1 LRHDGDTVRQ
11 TGLTGVSGLPHHKGW
26 TRAWFSKEPGVS
38 DELGKPMDM
47 IFQACAIVG
56 GTLIVCQFLLTLFGL
71 GGDHDADHGGHM
83 GGGHDVGGHD
93 HGGLGH
99 GAGGHGAHG
108 HAHTDHGSSWFFGM
122 LTLRTV
128 SAFAAFFG
136 LTGLAARSAG
146 LEDVPTVLLA
156 IGAGLAAFFIVGW
169 LMRLLHRLNVDGT
182 VRIHQAVGC
191 RGSVYLSV
199 PGAKAGLGKVHVN
212 VLNRSM
218 EFQAL
223 TSQQELPTGMPI
235 VVVGVV
241 GPDTVE
247 VAAALEAERNVHG

>member
-1 LRHDGDTVRQ
+1 
-11 TGLTGVSGLPHHKGW
+11 
-26 TRAWFSKEPGVS
+26 
-38 DELGKPMDM
+38 MDM

-56 GTLIVCQFLLTLFGL
+56 GTLIVCQFLLTLFGM
-71 GGDHDADHGGHM
+71 GGDHDADHGGGHDA
-83 GGGHDVGGHD
+83 GGHDVGAHD
-93 HGGLGH
+93 
-99 GAGGHGAHG
+99 AGAHG
-108 HAHTDHGSSWFFGM
+108 HGATDHGSSLFFGM

-136 LTGLAARSAG
+136 LTGLAARHAD
-146 LEDVPTVLLA
+146 LEDLPTMLLA
-156 IGAGLAAFFIVGW
+156 IGAGIAAFFIVGW
-169 LMRLLHRLNVDGT
+169 LMRIMHRLNVDGT
-182 VRIHQAVGC
+182 IRIRDAVGC

-199 PGAKAGLGKVHVN
+199 PGARAGLGKVHVH

-223 TSQQELPTGMPI
+223 TAQQELPIGMPI

>member
-1 LRHDGDTVRQ
+1 
-11 TGLTGVSGLPHHKGW
+11 
-26 TRAWFSKEPGVS
+26 
-38 DELGKPMDM
+38 MDM

-56 GTLIVCQFLLTLFGL
+56 GTLIVCQFLLTLFGM
-71 GGDHDADHGGHM
+71 GGDHDADHGG
-83 GGGHDVGGHD
+83 GGHDVGAHDAGAHDGGAHD
-93 HGGLGH
+93 HG
-99 GAGGHGAHG
+99 
-108 HAHTDHGSSWFFGM
+108 HTDHGSSWFFGM

-136 LTGLAARSAG
+136 LTGWSAREAG
-146 LEDVPTVLLA
+146 LEDLPTVLLA
-156 IGAGLAAFFIVGW
+156 IGAGLVAFFIVGW
-169 LMRLLHRLNVDGT
+169 LMRFMHRLNVDGT
-182 VRIHQAVGC
+182 VRINQAIGC

-199 PGAKAGLGKVHVN
+199 PAAKSGLGKVHVH

-223 TSQQELPTGMPI
+223 TAQQELPTGMPI

>member
-1 LRHDGDTVRQ
+1 
-11 TGLTGVSGLPHHKGW
+11 
-26 TRAWFSKEPGVS
+26 
-38 DELGKPMDM
+38 MDM

-56 GTLIVCQFLLTLFGL
+56 GTLIVCQFLLTLFGM
-71 GGDHDADHGGHM
+71 GGDHDADHGGDA
-83 GGGHDVGGHD
+83 GGHDAGGHD
-93 HGGLGH
+93 
-99 GAGGHGAHG
+99 AGAHDHG
-108 HAHTDHGSSWFFGM
+108 HTDHGSSWFFGM

-136 LTGLAARSAG
+136 LTGMAARHAELSD
-146 LEDVPTVLLA
+146 LNTLLLA

-169 LMRLLHRLNVDGT
+169 LMRFMHKLNVDGT
-182 VRIHQAVGC
+182 VRINQAIGC

-199 PGAKAGLGKVHVN
+199 PAAKAGLGKVHVN
-212 VLNRSM
+212 VLNRSV

-223 TSQQELPTGMPI
+223 TAQQELPTGMPI